1 MLHLGRRDTDRQ
13 CRAESAPEVLR
24 TAMPV
29 RDGEDHT
36 CALACWRCPGYGTLR
51 GQAVRAVGSP
61 VDRLASHTPLRR
73 HVFMDHYG
81 ILSASGLCQHPAVGI
96 VDVFGEPAAP
106 QAWYRCVRHGRPI
119 GLLIFLPTARLY
131 FPPGHAHDHLWS
143 SSDSVTR
150 DTREGAWDTLDLL
163 VPPALVPLD
172 DGLHCRR
179 GAP

>member
-73 HVFMDHYG
+73 HVFMDHSG
-81 ILSASGLCQHPAVGI
+81 ILSASGLCQ
-96 VDVFGEPAAP
+96 
-106 QAWYRCVRHGRPI
+106 RH
-119 GLLIFLPTARLY
+119 TARVALRTLCERSWSANQQE
-131 FPPGHAHDHLWS
+131 PG
-143 SSDSVTR
+143 
-150 DTREGAWDTLDLL
+150 
-163 VPPALVPLD
+163 
-172 DGLHCRR
+172 
-179 GAP
+179 